1 MTDLQILKSGE
12 SFTSEEFLN
21 LFQANIPKM
30 GFKTEGSERLFFA
43 GLRYA
48 LDETTPMPFV
58 AFEIGTATGL
68 TTKSIQSFIIS
79 WHNDMRILSPY
90 QTSLWKVISCD
101 LPDGWSLNVDQL
113 KKNLPDES
121 YIDACPEGMPT
132 ATITAPNIER
142 YGMNRVSIF
151 LLPSE
156 RVLASDVVP
165 HINFAFIDGCHCYQC
180 VFKDFINVAK
190 KLVQNGIIVFHDTGC
205 SIQSPDNHS
214 KHGKHMIYT
223 RLAVEDIIKVFGDGF
238 ELLANLESDS
248 NQNGMIIVRKR

>member
-12 SFTSEEFLN
+12 SFTSQELLN
-21 LFQANIPKM
+21 LFETNVPRM

-43 GLRYA
+43 A
-48 LDETTPMPFV
+48 LFAALEGTEAVPFI

-68 TTKSIQSFIIS
+68 TTRAIEEYVRPLMAEFILFP
-79 WHNDMRILSPY
+79 WRI
-90 QTSLWKVISCD
+90 ISCD

-121 YIDACPEGMPT
+121 LIDASGCFELSPE
-132 ATITAPNIER
+132 
-142 YGMNRVSIF
+142 NRVTVYLS
-151 LLPSE
+151 PSE
-156 RVLASDVVP
+156 KVLASPVVP

-190 KLVQNGIIVFHDTGC
+190 KLVQNGIIVFHDTGK
-205 SIQSPDNHS
+205 SIQTPDNHS

>member
-1 MTDLQILKSGE
+1 
-12 SFTSEEFLN
+12 
-21 LFQANIPKM
+21 
-30 GFKTEGSERLFFA
+30 
-43 GLRYA
+43 
-48 LDETTPMPFV
+48 MPFV

-121 YIDACPEGMPT
+121 LIDASGRFELSPD
-132 ATITAPNIER
+132 
-142 YGMNRVSIF
+142 NRVTVF
-151 LLPSE
+151 LSPSE
-156 RVLASDVVP
+156 KVLASPVVP

-180 VFKDFINVAK
+180 VMKDFINVGV
-190 KLVQNGIIVFHDTGC
+190 KLVQGGIVVFHDTGL

-223 RLAVEDIIKVFGDGF
+223 RLAVEDIIKVFGDGI

>member
-12 SFTSEEFLN
+12 SFISEELLN
-21 LFQANIPKM
+21 LFEENVPKM

-43 GLRYA
+43 ALFTA
-48 LDETTPMPFV
+48 LDGTEAEPFI

-68 TTKSIQSFIIS
+68 TTRAIEAYVRPLMAEFLHFR
-79 WHNDMRILSPY
+79 WRIF
-90 QTSLWKVISCD
+90 SCD

-121 YIDACPEGMPT
+121 LIDASGRFELSPD
-132 ATITAPNIER
+132 
-142 YGMNRVSIF
+142 NRVTVF
-151 LLPSE
+151 LSPSE
-156 RVLASDVVP
+156 KVLASPVVP

-180 VFKDFINVAK
+180 VMKDFINVGV
-190 KLVQNGIIVFHDTGC
+190 KLVQGGIVVFHDTGL

-223 RLAVEDIIKVFGDGF
+223 RLAVEDIIKVFGDGI